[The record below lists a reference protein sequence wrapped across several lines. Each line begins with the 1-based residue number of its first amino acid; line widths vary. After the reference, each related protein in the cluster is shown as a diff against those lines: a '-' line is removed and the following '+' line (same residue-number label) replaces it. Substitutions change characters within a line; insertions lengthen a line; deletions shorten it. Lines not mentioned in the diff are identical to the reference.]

1 MSKKDTFYVEP
12 RKDGSFAATREGGQ
26 RASVVADTQG
36 QAIKEIKSMHSGATV
51 HVARVRDVGPGP
63 DKFRKV

>member
-1 MSKKDTFYVEP
+1 MSKDKIYIEP
-12 RKDGSFAATREGGQ
+12 RNTGGFAATREGGK
-26 RASVVADTQG
+26 RAVITGQTQG
-36 QAIKEIKSMHSGATV
+36 QVIQQTKDKYPDATV